1 MTAALV
7 ANVILNFR
15 FPTAIRP
22 PRLGTTCRIRYSS
35 SRASNPI
42 PASFLRGGTSK
53 GVFINRDS
61 LPGDKSEWPRIFLGI
76 MGSPDSEYGRQLN
89 GMGGGISSLS
99 KICVVG
105 KPTAE
110 QISQGIHAEYTF
122 VQVGIRDSVIDV
134 SGNCGNLSTVIGAYA
149 VDEKICQPRI
159 IDGRVTVR
167 SFNTNTQKIIDTT
180 FPATQTNE
188 GVIAD
193 LDMPEMAIAG
203 VSGKASQIVM
213 KFIDPA
219 GARTGKLLPTGSA
232 RDTLTLPDRNGGNHF
247 AISLVDATNPTVFAS
262 YPQLNSV
269 FPVDSY
275 VRHEEP
281 SLTQVGQ
288 VLETVRQQAATMM
301 GLDPTVQSQPKIALL
316 SHPTAAD
323 LEKGVELVVHA
334 LSMGVLHKAVPLTVA
349 LCLGVAA
356 NTEGTL
362 PWTFRRLVQKLKSHD
377 PNSGLVRMRHP
388 TGIIDVGA
396 EYSDNGLVKSAYVVG
411 TGRKLMKGVVWW

>member
-1 MTAALV
+1 
-7 ANVILNFR
+7 
-15 FPTAIRP
+15 
-22 PRLGTTCRIRYSS
+22 
-35 SRASNPI
+35 
-42 PASFLRGGTSK
+42 
-53 GVFINRDS
+53 
-61 LPGDKSEWPRIFLGI
+61 
-76 MGSPDSEYGRQLN
+76 MGSPDPEYGRQLN

-105 KPTAE
+105 KPTTE
-110 QISQGIHAEYTF
+110 QISQGIHVEYSF

-149 VDEKICQPRI
+149 IDENICQPPI
-159 IDGRVTVR
+159 VDGRVTVR
-167 SFNTNTQKIIDTT
+167 SFNINTQKIIDTT
-180 FPATQTNE
+180 FPATQTSE
-188 GVIAD
+188 GIIAD
-193 LDMPEMAIAG
+193 LDKPEVAVAG
-203 VSGKASQIVM
+203 VSGKASRIIM

-219 GARTGKLLPTGSA
+219 GARTGQLLPTGSP
-232 RDTLTLPDRNGGNHF
+232 RDALTLPHDNGENQF
-247 AISLVDATNPTVFAS
+247 VVSLVDATNPTVFAS

-288 VLETVRQQAATMM
+288 VLETIRQQGATMM
-301 GLDPTVQSQPKIALL
+301 GLDPTIQSQPKISLL

-323 LEKGVELVVHA
+323 LEKGVELVVHT
-334 LSMGVLHKAVPLTVA
+334 LSMGFLHKAVPLTVA

-362 PWTFRRLVQKLKSHD
+362 PWTFRRLVQKPKPDD
-377 PNSGLVRMRHP
+377 PNSGVVRMRHP

-396 EYSDNGLVKSAYVVG
+396 EFTEDGLVKSAYFGG